1 MFALW
6 AIVGIVLF
14 LILKKRLQE
23 FIDCRKMS
31 ISDVIECLY
40 FSCLGFGILFCLI
53 CWFVIEFFPN
63 YILGAIGAYFLAYGG
78 FLFAAFYGL
87 RGYEEKKK

>member
-1 MFALW
+1 MFLLW

-14 LILKKRLQE
+14 LIIKKRLQE

-31 ISDVIECLY
+31 MSDVLECLY
-40 FSCLGFGILFCLI
+40 VSTVGFGILFCFI
-53 CWFVIEFFPN
+53 CWIVAVFFPD
-63 YILGAIGAYFLAYGG
+63 YILGAIGVYLLAYGG
-78 FLFAAFYGL
+78 FLCAAFYGL